1 MTGHAGTPLLDSASR
16 LWLEQLRA
24 EGAVREAAIARLYA
38 LLLTEAKYE
47 VHRRAAGLDHPS
59 GRDLEDL
66 AVQAAD
72 DALVAILPKLGQFR
86 GDALFTTWARRFAAL
101 EVPGE
106 IRRRRGHARDVPADP
121 QSRSSDGAAGDDPQ
135 HQSEVS
141 DLARTVG
148 ALIAHQLT
156 PHQREVLIA
165 LAIEQTPATSLAAR
179 LDSTPGALY
188 KTLHDARRKL
198 RQGLAPASSQRPR
211 APRRA
216 SRVGVCGR

>member
-141 DLARTVG
+141 DLAHTVG

-188 KTLHDARRKL
+188 KTVHDARRKL
-198 RQGLAPASSQRPR
+198 RQGLAPA
-211 APRRA
+211 
-216 SRVGVCGR
+216 